1 MKDLTI
7 LLNNRTL
14 ADIVIVDNK
23 IESYASNLENGIP
36 ITDYL
41 GQDHDEML
49 IILKK
54 YLLKF
59 KDRNDVRQL
68 ILRDFY
74 LEHLQE
80 MRCGKEKGKDGGDSC
95 MAGEDELGVGGSSDE
110 HEF

>member
-14 ADIVIVDNK
+14 SDIVIVDNK

-59 KDRNDVRQL
+59 KDR
-68 ILRDFY
+68 
-74 LEHLQE
+74 
-80 MRCGKEKGKDGGDSC
+80 
-95 MAGEDELGVGGSSDE
+95 
-110 HEF
+110 